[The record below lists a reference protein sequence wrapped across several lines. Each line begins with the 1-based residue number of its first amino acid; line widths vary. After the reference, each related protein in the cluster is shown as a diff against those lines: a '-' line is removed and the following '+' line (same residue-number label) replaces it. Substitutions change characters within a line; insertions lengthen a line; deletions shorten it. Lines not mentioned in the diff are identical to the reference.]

1 MIEISDRGLACLW
14 EVVRGPGGLPG
25 RPGEAWTE
33 RRRLAWLFGA
43 DLVTELVGAG
53 WLSDWPELAA
63 VLKAHG
69 VLQYSIHLHAD
80 TLQLFG
86 YVEVED
92 ELRWDEISS
101 TAVCQRWWAHMAELM
116 ETHDDHRPKAIVL
129 KEVFSLDSKT

>member
-1 MIEISDRGLACLW
+1 MLRKAFVLQLKAGCEA
-14 EVVRGPGGLPG
+14 EYVRRHNPI
-25 RPGEAWTE
+25 
-33 RRRLAWLFGA
+33 
-43 DLVTELVGAG
+43 
-53 WLSDWPELAA
+53 WPELAA

-80 TLQLFG
+80 TLQLFE